1 MRQGSMNAG
10 TTWRRSRDVC
20 EVQPVEVE
28 GMTETDN
35 WYGRGWGVIF
45 GLLMQLHPDWN
56 MTKLTDETCML
67 LDYIDRG
74 RDSS

>member
-1 MRQGSMNAG
+1 
-10 TTWRRSRDVC
+10 
-20 EVQPVEVE
+20 VEVE